1 MITFVHAVSSWL
13 SLWSRGSRTLTT
25 AHHEIAKRRNTNVS
39 ATLHAASVF
48 WEFCQKLRWKA
59 EIDCTRALGSWAM
72 QSARVHSVA
81 RATPAAFPQYVK
93 GLGSL
98 ARSSLSNRDQ
108 AQQMV
113 VRKPQL
119 GEAISTVD
127 SRENVV
133 PPSLPPMR
141 GIPVSCPG

>member
-1 MITFVHAVSSWL
+1 MQSSVGRRFGL
-13 SLWSRGSRTLTT
+13 EDPEHRQRHTTRLRNGGTPPCRRHCMQLLCSGSFARNCTGKLKL
-25 AHHEIAKRRNTNVS
+25 IARERS
-39 ATLHAASVF
+39 
-48 WEFCQKLRWKA
+48 
-59 EIDCTRALGSWAM
+59 ALGAM

-81 RATPAAFPQYVK
+81 RARPAAFPQHVK

-98 ARSSLSNRDQ
+98 ARSSLSNHDQ
-108 AQQMV
+108 AQLMV

-141 GIPVSCPG
+141 GTPVSCPG